1 MSTKISRVH
10 ARQVIDS
17 RGNPTVE
24 ADVLLDSGALG
35 RAAVPSGASTGEHEA
50 LELRD
55 ADKGKYLGK
64 GVLKAVANVNGELAK
79 AIAGADAADQRAL
92 DHKMIS
98 LDGTPTKSRLG
109 ANAILA
115 VSMAAARAAAVEL
128 KRPLYKYLSRYS
140 TDHSANLL
148 PVPMM
153 NILNGGAHADNS
165 VDFQEFMVMPLGA
178 PSFSEAL
185 RWGVEVFHSLR
196 AALKKHGYST
206 AVGDEGGFA
215 PNCKSNE
222 EAIQIVL
229 EAISAAGYKPGEQV
243 SIALDPASSEF
254 FDKAVG
260 SYIFKKS
267 DKSTHSSPEMA
278 AYWTSWVE
286 KYPIVSIEDGMAEDD
301 WNGWKALT
309 QSVGTAASKKRIQLV
324 GDDLFVTNT
333 QRLQRGITDGVAN
346 AILIKLNQIGSVT
359 ETIDAIELARKAGY
373 NSIISHRSGETEDTF
388 IADLAVAT
396 AAGQIKTGSAS
407 RTDRIAKYN
416 QLLRIEE
423 ELGAAARFPGRS
435 ALGA

>member
-1 MSTKISRVH
+1 MSTNITRVT

-24 ADVLLDSGALG
+24 ADVYVGTGAKG

-55 ADKGKYLGK
+55 GDKSRYLGK
-64 GVLKAVANVNGELAK
+64 GVLKAVAHVNGEIAK
-79 AIAGADAADQRAL
+79 AVVGLDAADQRAL
-92 DHKMIS
+92 DKRMIE

-115 VSMAAARAAAVEL
+115 VSMAAARGAAAAQNL
-128 KRPLYKYLSRYS
+128 SLYKYLARYS
-140 TDHSANLL
+140 TNTSANLL

-153 NILNGGAHADNS
+153 NILNGGAHADSS
-165 VDFQEFMVMPLGA
+165 VDFQEFMVMPVGA
-178 PSFSEAL
+178 PTFSEAL
-185 RWGVEVFHSLR
+185 RWGVEIFH
-196 AALKKHGYST
+196 ALKKHGYST

-215 PNCKSNE
+215 PSCKSNE

-229 EAISAAGYKPGEQV
+229 EAIGAAGYKPGEQV

-254 FDKAVG
+254 YEKASGNYV
-260 SYIFKKS
+260 FKKS
-267 DKSTHSSPEMA
+267 DKSAHSSEQMA

-301 WNGWKALT
+301 WGGWKTLT
-309 QSVGTAASKKRIQLV
+309 QSVGTKNSEKRIQLV

-333 QRLQRGITDGVAN
+333 TRLSRGIKEGIAN

-359 ETIDAIELARKAGY
+359 ETVDAIEMARKAGY

-396 AAGQIKTGSAS
+396 GAGQIKTGSAS

-423 ELGAAARFPGRS
+423 ELGSAARFNGKA
-435 ALGA
+435 ALS